1 MSQPRHRFQDFS
13 KQIKAAHQPSCLSLS
28 LPPSRPEPSRVLW
41 RHASG
46 VLVLFSLTRG
56 RGKGCGP
63 SSQLWGQKGRE
74 VGPVV
79 PQMWTRIPPL

>member
-56 RGKGCGP
+56 RGERVWPVFPAVGTEGEGSGPCGP
-63 SSQLWGQKGRE
+63 AD
-74 VGPVV
+74 VD
-79 PQMWTRIPPL
+79 